1 MRNIEEISHD
11 VFYGMEKYS
20 QITIDYVEEAEEIIN
35 SENDYKGTLLYDLG
49 LLLEVINP
57 ALEGDI
63 RVLKEVQKILSN
75 ELEVDWRNLLAPTNN
90 RFI

>member
-20 QITIDYVEEAEEIIN
+20 QITIDYVEEAEDFIN
-35 SENDYKGTLLYDLG
+35 GEEEDRVGLGAFLYDLD

-57 ALEGDI
+57 ALEDDI
-63 RVLKEVQKILSN
+63 KVLR
-75 ELEVDWRNLLAPTNN
+75 ELEILLESV
-90 RFI
+90 I

>member
-20 QITIDYVEEAEEIIN
+20 QITIDYVEEAEEFIN
-35 SENDYKGTLLYDLG
+35 GEDEDRVELGAFLYDLD

-57 ALEGDI
+57 ALENDI
-63 RVLKEVQKILSN
+63 KVLREIESIL
-75 ELEVDWRNLLAPTNN
+75 EDL
-90 RFI
+90 